1 MGGGISKSDPII
13 LKSARRVYATDC
25 VYVYASGADTICQ
38 AEAGTIRLKDTDVS
52 QGFEIIQDVFDFYE
66 DWYGRLR
73 ETMASGAYQKA
84 VDDCWQIFHNPMI
97 LLDASSKVLGI
108 TSHYQDNPPDAEWAY
123 LMKYGYS
130 SVQAV
135 QYMKLHFP
143 NRIFAQ
149 KAIRSFEFQGKMMN
163 GRGIGCGIY
172 QGEILIGRVTVLE
185 KERGINSGDYHV
197 LKLFTDC
204 FLDSVR
210 KKEDAGESLYRN
222 AVFSRLLQGEKTEE
236 ETINRQ
242 LSYCG
247 WEQGDRYQVILAR
260 ITRKPLNE
268 QVQDLV
274 KTIMEN
280 TFPHGQTLKM
290 DQDIV
295 LIWNLSKEDA
305 VPEKMLK
312 NFMKRAE
319 VTEFY
324 GLAMD
329 FMVLS
334 GSLDDIY
341 HACHPDVISLWERE
355 QKHNDELFDTFAAY
369 VNHDCSIKNT
379 CEALFMHR
387 NTLIYRVRKL
397 MKLIQSDINDSYTRS
412 YMRLSVRVLRLYQD
426 RISAYT
432 QT

>member
-1 MGGGISKSDPII
+1 M
-13 LKSARRVYATDC
+13 
-25 VYVYASGADTICQ
+25 
-38 AEAGTIRLKDTDVS
+38 
-52 QGFEIIQDVFDFYE
+52 
-66 DWYGRLR
+66 
-73 ETMASGAYQKA
+73 
-84 VDDCWQIFHNPMI
+84 
-97 LLDASSKVLGI
+97 
-108 TSHYQDNPPDAEWAY
+108 
-123 LMKYGYS
+123 
-130 SVQAV
+130 
-135 QYMKLHFP
+135 
-143 NRIFAQ
+143 
-149 KAIRSFEFQGKMMN
+149 
-163 GRGIGCGIY
+163 
-172 QGEILIGRVTVLE
+172 TVLE

-290 DQDIV
+290 NQDIV

-319 VTEFY
+319 VTVSRSLYLTGLSNLSYLYRQAKESFLLRQWNQLPETEVTEFY

-329 FMVLS
+329 FMILS

-379 CEALFMHR
+379 SEALFMHR

-426 RISAYT
+426 RISAHT